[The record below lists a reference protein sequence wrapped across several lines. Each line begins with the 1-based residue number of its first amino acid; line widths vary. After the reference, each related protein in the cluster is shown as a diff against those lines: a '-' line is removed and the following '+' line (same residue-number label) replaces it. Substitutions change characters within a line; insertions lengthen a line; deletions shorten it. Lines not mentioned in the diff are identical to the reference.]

1 MSTWGGNGRHLLP
14 PYIKMEYAVLPIKLL
29 VLFLLFSQ
37 ALLDMP

>member
-14 PYIKMEYAVLPIKLL
+14 YIKMEYAVPPIKLL
-29 VLFLLFSQ
+29 VRFLLFSQ